1 MLTSKGKLSGKATT
15 TLGLATTVAAL
26 WFAATTFAGAA
37 VTSAQS
43 TSAASRAASSTL
55 EGQLQI
61 LRECEEGLD
70 YERLDSF
77 EGMLSGYACVS

>member
-1 MLTSKGKLSGKATT
+1 MLTSKGKLSAKVTT
-15 TLGLATTVAAL
+15 TLGLAATVAAL
-26 WFAATTFAGAA
+26 WFAAATYAGPA

-43 TSAASRAASSTL
+43 TSAASTPASSTL
-55 EGQLQI
+55 QVQLQI
-61 LRECEEGLD
+61 LRGCEEGLD